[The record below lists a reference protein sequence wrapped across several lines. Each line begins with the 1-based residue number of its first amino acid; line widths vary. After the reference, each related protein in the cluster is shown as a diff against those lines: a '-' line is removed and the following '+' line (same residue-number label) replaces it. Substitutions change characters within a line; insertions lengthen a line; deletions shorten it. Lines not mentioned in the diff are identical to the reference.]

1 MLSRVPLLA
10 ALAAV
15 SACAYRS
22 NPPALPPVT
31 RPAPP
36 TAAGAAPDVTTASEQ
51 RAPVTILI
59 SIDGFRPDYLD
70 RGVTPQL
77 SHLAATGVS
86 AAMRP
91 SFPSKTFPNHWT
103 LVTGLV
109 PDRHGITANSME
121 DAARPAEKFTMATDD
136 PFWWNAAEPLWVTA
150 ERAGIRSATMFWPG
164 SNVAWGGTMA
174 REWPHVTT
182 GGTRPHDWEQ
192 YGEAVE
198 DRQRVD
204 ALIDWLR
211 RPVATRP
218 QFLTLYFDEVDTA
231 GHQFGPAD
239 PRTLEAVA
247 KADAAIGRL
256 VAELATLGQPANL
269 VIVSDHG
276 MAPTDSRR
284 TIALDTLVLA
294 TDARVVEAG
303 PYATLEPL
311 PGRDA
316 AVAAALLRPHPHMQ
330 CWRKGQLP
338 ARFRYGR
345 NPRIPAFLCLAED
358 GPGGAWEIAK
368 SAPTKQASDG
378 AHGFDND
385 APDMRALF
393 IANGPAFR
401 AGKRLPTFDNVDV
414 APLLRDLLGLPA
426 GQGLD
431 GSDRPFRNV
440 LIAGPQRRTLPN
452 AGG

>member
-1 MLSRVPLLA
+1 MTPRFFTVA
-10 ALAAV
+10 ALATL
-15 SACAYRS
+15 SACAYPYA
-22 NPPALPPVT
+22 PPALPPVT

-36 TAAGAAPDVTTASEQ
+36 SSYAAAAEQ

-70 RGVTPQL
+70 RGVTPNL
-77 SHLAATGVS
+77 SRLAAAGVS

-103 LVTGLV
+103 LVTGVV

-121 DAARPAEKFTMATDD
+121 DPARPGETFTMATDD
-136 PFWWNAAEPLWVTA
+136 PFWWNAAEPIWVTA
-150 ERAGIRSATMFWPG
+150 ERAGIRTATMFWPG
-164 SNVAWGGTMA
+164 SNVAWGGTRA
-174 REWPHVTT
+174 SVWPYETT
-182 GGTRPHDWEQ
+182 GGMRPHDWQQ
-192 YGEAVE
+192 YAEPVD

-204 ALIDWLR
+204 SIIDWLR
-211 RPVATRP
+211 RPAATRP
-218 QFLTLYFDEVDTA
+218 QFLTLYFEEVDTA
-231 GHQFGPAD
+231 GHRFGPGD
-239 PRTLEAVA
+239 PRTTQAVA
-247 KADAAIGRL
+247 HADAAIGRL
-256 VAELATLGQPANL
+256 TAELAALGQPANL

-284 TIALDTLVLA
+284 TIALDRVVPA

-303 PYATLEPL
+303 PYATLTPL

-330 CWRKGQLP
+330 CWRSRQLP
-338 ARFRYGR
+338 ARFRYGS
-345 NPRIPAFLCLAED
+345 NSRIPPYLCLAED
-358 GPGGAWEIAK
+358 GAGGAWTIAK
-368 SAPTKQASDG
+368 TAPTAQRSDG

-393 IANGPAFR
+393 IASGPAFR
-401 AGKRLPTFDNVDV
+401 AGRKLPTFDNTDV

-431 GSDRPFRNV
+431 GSDRPFRAA
-440 LIAGPQRRTLPN
+440 LIAGPQARTLPH
-452 AGG
+452 GS